1 MVQFLKKEPILSGM
15 LSYSKLSAFNN
26 SIEIS
31 EIVFS
36 FIANI
41 LTLNKIQKNMSNWL
55 FYVKKVSVQ
64 FTVKQKVAA

>member
-1 MVQFLKKEPILSGM
+1 M

-41 LTLNKIQKNMSNWL
+41 LTLNKIQKNMSNLL

>member
-1 MVQFLKKEPILSGM
+1 M